1 MVTLPL
7 FDYSPSGTSDWPHCQ
22 PRGGVRRGCD
32 GSILDTCMMASVTSL
47 SVVQEAP
54 TVVTV
59 GYEGRSAEELVDAL
73 LLEAV
78 DVVADVRLTPLSR
91 KPGLSKRRLAA
102 ALASVGIDYVHL
114 PALGNPKDNRDAY
127 RAGDEASRDRFA
139 SLLDEDDARSA
150 LQRLND
156 LLPHNRVA
164 LLCFERDP
172 ATCHRELVGAELVR
186 RLPQLRVAH
195 T

>member
-1 MVTLPL
+1 
-7 FDYSPSGTSDWPHCQ
+7 
-22 PRGGVRRGCD
+22 
-32 GSILDTCMMASVTSL
+32 MMATVTSL
-47 SVVQEAP
+47 AVAQQAP

-59 GYEGRSAEELVDAL
+59 GYEGRSAEQLIDAL

-127 RAGDEASRDRFA
+127 RAGDEGSRDRFV
-139 SLLDEDDARSA
+139 SLLAEDDARDA
-150 LQRLND
+150 LTQLDD
-156 LLPHNRVA
+156 LLPHARVA
-164 LLCFERDP
+164 LLCFERDA

-186 RLPQLRVAH
+186 RLPRLRVAH
-195 T
+195 A